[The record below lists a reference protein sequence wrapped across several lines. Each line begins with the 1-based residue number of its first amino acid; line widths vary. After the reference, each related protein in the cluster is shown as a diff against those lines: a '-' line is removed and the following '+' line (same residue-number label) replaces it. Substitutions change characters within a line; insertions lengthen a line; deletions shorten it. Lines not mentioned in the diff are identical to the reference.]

1 MRVLSVTVASTALL
15 LAHVVDASTRFE
27 NHHRFHSRH
36 TLRKR
41 ASTAT
46 STISVDPV
54 KKQAIA
60 LASHSWELGT
70 LTEALIE
77 YDSPSLS
84 VFGTGTVSAC
94 KASIDSE
101 VYTIAAN
108 IMNSRPAN
116 SATLVDG
123 DGAAG
128 DPASLG
134 PALLLVNQVLNNSS
148 YANALELQLNHL
160 LNDVPR
166 DSTTGGISQRED
178 MVQFW
183 ADYVSM
189 APPFIAAY
197 GLTLGDTTDGYDLL
211 VEAYNQCKAYRTV
224 LLDTTVSLWRH
235 IMLGTWTLPQHWA
248 TGNGWAAYGMMR
260 VLATLDKSPQSN
272 QLSSQKADLALWIGE
287 ILTGAYN
294 YQHSNGTLYNYIDVS
309 SPDTFPDS
317 AGTALVAAATYRLAK
332 YSGDSS
338 FITKAELAYS
348 CISKSIVS
356 TTGIL
361 KNVVDPETF
370 STSLAQG
377 TGSPEAESFVLL
389 LEAARNA
396 YYS

>member
-1 MRVLSVTVASTALL
+1 MRLLSATVASTVLL
-15 LAHVVDASTRFE
+15 LAHAVDASIRFE
-27 NHHRFHSRH
+27 GHHRFSARR

-41 ASTAT
+41 SSTVT
-46 STISVDPV
+46 STINTGPV
-54 KKQAIA
+54 KSQAIA

-77 YDSPSLS
+77 FDSPALS
-84 VFGTGTVSAC
+84 VFGTGSVSAC

-108 IMNSRPAN
+108 VMNSRSAN
-116 SATLVDG
+116 SATLIGG

-166 DSTTGGISQRED
+166 DSATGGISQRED

-183 ADYVSM
+183 ADFVSM

-197 GLTLGDTTDGYDLL
+197 GLSLGDTTDGYNLL
-211 VEAYNQCKAYRTV
+211 IEAHKQCKAYRTV
-224 LLDTTVSLWRH
+224 LLDTSVSLWRH

-260 VLATLDKSPQSN
+260 VLATLAKSPQSD
-272 QLSSQKADLALWIGE
+272 QLSSQKTDLANWVGE

-309 SPDTFPDS
+309 APDTFPDS
-317 AGTALVAAATYRLAK
+317 AGTALIAAATYRLAK
-332 YSGDSS
+332 YTGDSK
-338 FITKAELAYS
+338 FISKAELAYA
-348 CISKSIVS
+348 CVSKSIIS

-370 STSLAQG
+370 SGPLPQG
-377 TGSPEAESFVLL
+377 TGSPEAESFVLI
-389 LEAARNA
+389 LEAARSA
-396 YYS
+396 YYG